1 MHIGDTDDE
10 AAFRAEARA
19 WLKEHAPAR
28 HGGEHAVSE
37 DLGDHVAHCRT
48 WQATLA
54 EHGWAGIT
62 WPAAYGG
69 RGGTAIQSAI
79 FAEEQANVDVATG
92 AFAVA
97 IGMVGP
103 TLIAHGTHEQQERF
117 LGAMLRGEH
126 VWCQLFSEPGAGSDL
141 ASLGTRAERVNGRWV
156 VNGQKVWTSLGQHA
170 DWGILLARTD
180 PDAPKHA
187 GITYFLVDMRTPGI
201 EVRPLTQI
209 TGVAHFNE
217 VFLTDVVIDDDCV
230 VGAIGDGWSVA
241 RTTLLSER
249 SFIGSGTGS
258 WSVDQLIDTARKLG
272 RDRDPVV
279 RQQLAAAVCRAR
291 VLEFLGYRMR
301 TAMSQGR
308 MPGPEMFVL
317 KLAYARHWAATAD
330 TAMSVLGTS
339 ATLGDFSP
347 ASAAH
352 TDNDPL
358 ADDDT
363 WQTMFLTQYAIRLGG
378 GTDEVQHNIIGEQA
392 LGLPREPSADKG
404 VPWRELAHR

>member
-1 MHIGDTDDE
+1 MHIGDTPDE
-10 AAFRAEARA
+10 AAFREGART
-19 WLKEHAPAR
+19 WLSAHAQPRLGADAPA
-28 HGGEHAVSE
+28 EV
-37 DLGDHVAHCRT
+37 DLGVHVERCRE

-62 WPAAYGG
+62 WPAEVGG

-79 FAEEQANVDVATG
+79 FAEEQAHFDVPTG
-92 AFAVA
+92 VFAVA
-97 IGMVGP
+97 TGMVGP
-103 TLIAHGTHEQQERF
+103 TLIAHGTPTQRERF

-141 ASLGTRAERVNGRWV
+141 AALATRAERVDGRWV
-156 VNGQKVWTSLGQHA
+156 VNGQKVWTSLGQYA

-187 GITYFLVDMRTPGI
+187 GITYFLVDMHAPGI

-230 VGAIGDGWSVA
+230 VGAVGDGWSVA

-258 WSVDQLIDTARKLG
+258 WSVDQLIDTARQTG
-272 RDRDPVV
+272 RLADPVI
-279 RQQLAAAVCRAR
+279 RQQIAAAVCRAR
-291 VLEFLGYRMR
+291 TLEFLGYRMR

-308 MPGPEMFVL
+308 MPGPEMYVL
-317 KLAYARHWAATAD
+317 KLAYARHWAATAE
-330 TAMSVLGTS
+330 TAMAVLGT
-339 ATLGDFSP
+339 AGTLGDFSP
-347 ASAAH
+347 ASTGHDHGAPG
-352 TDNDPL
+352 DP
-358 ADDDT
+358 DET
-363 WQTMFLTQYAIRLGG
+363 WQTMFLTQFAIRLGG

-392 LGLPREPSADKG
+392 LGLPREPSADRG
-404 VPWRELAHR
+404 VPWRELATR